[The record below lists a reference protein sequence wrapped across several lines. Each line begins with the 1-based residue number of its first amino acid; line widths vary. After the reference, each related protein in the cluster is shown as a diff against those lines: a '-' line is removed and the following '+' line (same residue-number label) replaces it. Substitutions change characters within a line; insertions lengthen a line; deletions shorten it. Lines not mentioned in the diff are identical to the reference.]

1 MIPLMHSL
9 EKLEIFNSALKKLA
23 CKLKNVFSGKLLV
36 VIPFQQEKK
45 KQNGILLLLSGPF
58 QVLPIYRVELN
69 EYF

>member
-36 VIPFQQEKK
+36 VIPFQQEK
-45 KQNGILLLLSGPF
+45 QNKMEFFYCFQAPF
-58 QVLPIYRVELN
+58 TYSLFTE
-69 EYF
+69 